1 MIISASYK
9 TDIPAFY
16 ADWFMKRLE
25 AGFCVVQNP
34 FNGQQRRVPLKGSA
48 INGFVFWTRNANPF
62 KKALQMV
69 SQRRVPFYIQYTI
82 IGYPRSLDISVQPLE
97 RAISNFR
104 ELSEAY
110 GQSALVWRYD
120 PILLT
125 PEVDHDWHLTNFRR
139 IATQL
144 AGSTNEVV
152 VSVMHP
158 YAKTIRKLRNANVE
172 LSEFDEISVLLSK
185 MENVAT
191 QNDMQLSVC
200 AQPERLVGGSVA
212 AKCIDS
218 IRLSKIYEKP
228 FRSRMKGQRPGC
240 ECDESIDIGGYD
252 TCPHGCVYC
261 YAVNDV
267 ERALSNYKSH
277 DANALGLNLRTP
289 SVIPPE
295 DLVLL

>member
-16 ADWFMKRLE
+16 AEWFMKRLE
-25 AGFCVVQNP
+25 AGFCIVQNP
-34 FNGQQRRVPLKGSA
+34 FNGHQKRVPLEGSA
-48 INGFVFWTRNANPF
+48 IDGFVFWTRNANPF
-62 KKALQMV
+62 KKALSLI

-82 IGYPRSLDISVQPLE
+82 IGYPRSLDVSVQPLE
-97 RAISNFR
+97 KAISNFR
-104 ELSEAY
+104 ELAVAY
-110 GQSALVWRYD
+110 GLSALVWRYD

-125 PEVDHDWHLTNFRR
+125 HEVDADWHLKNFSQ

-172 LSEFDEISVLLSK
+172 LGLLDNTSDLLSEMVK
-185 MENVAT
+185 EANRNGMK
-191 QNDMQLSVC
+191 LSIC
-200 AQPERLVGGSVA
+200 AQPERIVTGSNP

-218 IRLSKIYEKP
+218 IRLSEILG
-228 FRSRMKGQRPGC
+228 RSFKARMKGQRPGC

-267 ERALSNYKSH
+267 EQALRNYKTH
-277 DANALGLNLRTP
+277 NVNALGLNLRQP
-289 SVIPPE
+289 SVIPPD